1 METLGSLRRT
11 NYCGEVSLA
20 MAGQEMTVCGS
31 IARARDKGGIIFADL
46 RDTTGI
52 LQLVFDEDTPKD
64 VFAKAESLKSEYVII
79 CRGKLRE
86 RAAKTDKIST
96 GDVELYVTE
105 LRILSEAQTTP
116 FELRD
121 EINVNDDLR
130 LRYRYLD
137 LRRPSM
143 HEPIVLRSKIMQII
157 RNYFCENHFTEIETP
172 TLIKSTPEGARD
184 YLVPSRVQ
192 PGHFYAL
199 PQSPQLYKQI
209 LMLSGFDRYFQL
221 AHCYRD
227 EDLRAD
233 RQPEFTQ
240 VDEEMSFVSEDDIM
254 TLNEGLIKRLWK
266 EMLNVDVETPFY
278 RMPWDEAMGRFG
290 SDKPDTRFGLEI
302 QDVTEVFK
310 GTEFKPFAAVLE
322 AGGTI
327 RAINAKG
334 LADKLSR
341 KNIDKLGEVA
351 KTYGAK
357 GLAYSRL
364 TADGTSSS
372 FEKFLTDAEKA
383 ALYAALN
390 AETGDVLLL
399 VSDTDWVKACTALGQ
414 VRLDIARKHG
424 LIDPD
429 KFNFLWVVDFPLF
442 EYSEQEGRWMAM
454 HHPFTLPK
462 AEDLDKVE
470 SDPGACHAVAYD
482 IVLNG
487 VEMGGGSMRIND
499 PALQDRMFHALGFT
513 EEKAR
518 ESFGFLMD
526 AYKFGAPPHGG
537 MAYGLDRMVMLMLKK
552 DSIRDVIAF
561 PKVQNAGE
569 PMSGAPDV
577 VDEQQLKDLSI
588 ALTLKDSVRS
598 NCAVGAGHVRPA
610 AYPQDSLLRVG
621 AGRGMPRPYRTP
633 RQKPAQPHT
642 RGWAGFCGFCQ
653 YFGFGSLSL
662 FTAYSA
668 GGGVW
673 MGLGA
678 LGAFGWR
685 LRQNRRAAMTAM
697 TISTTGHR

>member
-1 METLGSLRRT
+1 METMGNLRRT

-20 MAGQEMTVCGS
+20 DAGKEMTVCGS

-52 LQLVFDEDTPKD
+52 LQMVFDEDTPKD
-64 VFAKAESLKSEYVII
+64 VFAKAESLKSEYVVIA
-79 CRGKLRE
+79 RGTLRE
-86 RAAKTDKIST
+86 RAAKTDKIAT
-96 GDVELYVTE
+96 GDVELYVSE
-105 LRILSEAQTTP
+105 LRVLSEAQTPP
-116 FELRD
+116 FEIRD
-121 EINVNDDLR
+121 GINVNDDLR

-143 HEPIVLRSKIMQII
+143 HEPIVMRSKICQVV
-157 RNYFCENHFTEIETP
+157 RSYFYDQHFCEIETP

-209 LMLSGFDRYFQL
+209 LMLSGFDRYFQV
-221 AHCYRD
+221 ARCYRD

-240 VDEEMSFVSEDDIM
+240 IDEELSFVTEDDIM
-254 TLNEGLIKRLWK
+254 TINEGLIKRLWK
-266 EMLNVDVETPFY
+266 EILNIDVPTPFV
-278 RMPWDEAMGRFG
+278 RMPWDEAMSRFG

-302 QDVTEVFK
+302 QDVSGVFA
-310 GTEFKPFAAVLE
+310 GTGFKPFADALA

-334 LADKLSR
+334 MADRLTR

-364 TADGTSSS
+364 TAESTTSS
-372 FEKFLTDAEKA
+372 FEKFLTEEEKT
-383 ALYAALN
+383 ALYQALN
-390 AETGDVLLL
+390 VETGDVVLL
-399 VSDTDWVKACTALGQ
+399 VSDTDWVRACTALGQ
-414 VRLDIARKHG
+414 VRLEMGRKYE
-424 LIDPD
+424 LIDKD
-429 KFNFLWVVDFPLF
+429 AFNFLWVVDFPLF

-454 HHPFTLPK
+454 HHPFTMPK
-462 AEDLDKVE
+462 PEDLDKVE
-470 SDPGACHAVAYD
+470 SDPGACRALAYD

-487 VEMGGGSMRIND
+487 VELGGGSIRIND

-537 MAYGLDRMVMLMLKK
+537 MAYGLDRLVMLMLKK

-577 VDEQQLKDLSI
+577 VDPKQLQDLSI
-588 ALTLKDSVRS
+588 ALVD
-598 NCAVGAGHVRPA
+598 NH
-610 AYPQDSLLRVG
+610 
-621 AGRGMPRPYRTP
+621 
-633 RQKPAQPHT
+633 
-642 RGWAGFCGFCQ
+642 
-653 YFGFGSLSL
+653 
-662 FTAYSA
+662 
-668 GGGVW
+668 
-673 MGLGA
+673 
-678 LGAFGWR
+678 
-685 LRQNRRAAMTAM
+685 
-697 TISTTGHR
+697 

>member
-1 METLGSLRRT
+1 MAELLQGWKRTHYCAEPTVDEVGKEMVLMGWAGTWRNLGSL
-11 NYCGEVSLA
+11 
-20 MAGQEMTVCGS
+20 
-31 IARARDKGGIIFADL
+31 IFIGL
-46 RDTTGI
+46 RDRTGTMQVTFNESE
-52 LQLVFDEDTPKD
+52 LPKEVFE
-64 VFAKAESLKSEYVII
+64 KAETIRSEYVIAVKGVLA
-79 CRGKLRE
+79 R
-86 RAAKTDKIST
+86 
-96 GDVELYVTE
+96 
-105 LRILSEAQTTP
+105 
-116 FELRD
+116 RD
-121 EINVNDDLR
+121 EKMVNRNMKTGELELIAKELKILGVSETPPFYIDDNVNAAEQLR
-130 LRYRYLD
+130 LKYRYLD
-137 LRRPSM
+137 LRRPCM
-143 HEPIVLRSKIMQII
+143 QANLLMRSKITRIAHE
-157 RNYFCENHFTEIETP
+157 YFAEQGFIEIETP
-172 TLIKSTPEGARD
+172 TLCKSTPEGARD

-209 LMLSGFDRYFQL
+209 LMLSGFDRYFQI
-221 AHCYRD
+221 ARCYRD

-254 TLNEGLIKRLWK
+254 TINEGLIKRLWK
-266 EMLNVDVETPFY
+266 EMLGVDVQTPFV

-302 QDVTEVFK
+302 VDVTDIFD

-322 AGGTI
+322 QGGSI

-334 LADKLSR
+334 LAGKLTR
-341 KNIDKLGEVA
+341 KHIDKLGEVA

-357 GLAYSRL
+357 GLAFSRL
-364 TADGTSSS
+364 TEEGTSSS

-390 AETGDVLLL
+390 AETGDVLLI
-399 VSDTDWVKACTALGQ
+399 VSDVDWVKACTALGQ
-414 VRLDIARKHG
+414 VRLEIGRKYG

-499 PALQDRMFHALGFT
+499 PALQDRMFRALGFT

-569 PMSGAPDV
+569 PMSGAPDI
-577 VDEQQLKDLSI
+577 VDPQQLKDLSI
-588 ALTLKDSVRS
+588 ALTL
-598 NCAVGAGHVRPA
+598 
-610 AYPQDSLLRVG
+610 
-621 AGRGMPRPYRTP
+621 TE
-633 RQKPAQPHT
+633 
-642 RGWAGFCGFCQ
+642 
-653 YFGFGSLSL
+653 
-662 FTAYSA
+662 
-668 GGGVW
+668 
-673 MGLGA
+673 
-678 LGAFGWR
+678 
-685 LRQNRRAAMTAM
+685 
-697 TISTTGHR
+697 

>member
-1 METLGSLRRT
+1 METMGNLRRT

-20 MAGQEMTVCGS
+20 DAGREMTVCGS

-52 LQLVFDEDTPKD
+52 LQMVFDEDTPQD
-64 VFAKAESLKSEYVII
+64 VFAKAESLKSEYVVIA
-79 CRGKLRE
+79 RGLLRE
-86 RAAKTDKIST
+86 RAAKTDKIAT
-96 GDVELYVTE
+96 GDVELYVQE
-105 LRILSEAQTTP
+105 LRVLSEAQTPP
-116 FELRD
+116 FEIRD
-121 EINVNDDLR
+121 GINVNDDLR

-137 LRRPSM
+137 LRRPSQ
-143 HEPIVLRSKIMQII
+143 HETIVLRSKICQIV
-157 RNYFCENHFTEIETP
+157 RNYFCDNHFCEIETP

-209 LMLSGFDRYFQL
+209 LMLSGFDRYFQI
-221 AHCYRD
+221 ARCYRD

-240 VDEEMSFVSEDDIM
+240 IDEELSFVDENDIM
-254 TLNEGLIKRLWK
+254 TINEGLLKKLWK
-266 EMLNVDVETPFY
+266 EMLGIDLVTPFQ
-278 RMPWDEAMGRFG
+278 RLPWDQAMARFG

-302 QDVTEVFK
+302 RDVTEVFR
-310 GTEFKPFAAVLE
+310 GTEFKPFAAVLAE
-322 AGGTI
+322 GGSI
-327 RAINAKG
+327 RAINAAG
-334 LADKLSR
+334 LADKLTR

-357 GLAYSRL
+357 GLAFSRL
-364 TADGTSSS
+364 TAEGTAPS
-372 FEKFLTDAEKA
+372 FEKFLTEAEKT
-383 ALYAALN
+383 ALYQALD
-390 AETGDVLLL
+390 ARTGDVLLL
-399 VSDTDWVKACTALGQ
+399 VSDTDWVRACTALGQ
-414 VRLDIARKHG
+414 VRLEIGRKYD

-454 HHPFTLPK
+454 HHPFTMPK
-462 AEDLDKVE
+462 PEDLDKIE
-470 SDPGACHAVAYD
+470 SDPGACRALAYD

-487 VEMGGGSMRIND
+487 VELGGGSIRIND

-518 ESFGFLMD
+518 ASFGFLMD

-537 MAYGLDRMVMLMLKK
+537 MAYGLDRLVMLMLKR

-577 VDEQQLKDLSI
+577 VDPKQLKELSI
-588 ALTLKDSVRS
+588 ALTD
-598 NCAVGAGHVRPA
+598 AD
-610 AYPQDSLLRVG
+610 Q
-621 AGRGMPRPYRTP
+621 
-633 RQKPAQPHT
+633 
-642 RGWAGFCGFCQ
+642 
-653 YFGFGSLSL
+653 
-662 FTAYSA
+662 
-668 GGGVW
+668 
-673 MGLGA
+673 
-678 LGAFGWR
+678 
-685 LRQNRRAAMTAM
+685 
-697 TISTTGHR
+697 

>member
-1 METLGSLRRT
+1 METMGNLRRT

-20 MAGQEMTVCGS
+20 DAGKEMTVCGS

-52 LQLVFDEDTPKD
+52 LQMVFDEDTPKD
-64 VFAKAESLKSEYVII
+64 VFAKAESLKSEYVVIA
-79 CRGKLRE
+79 RGTLRE
-86 RAAKTDKIST
+86 RAAKTDKIAT
-96 GDVELYVTE
+96 GDVELYVSE
-105 LRILSEAQTTP
+105 LRVLSEAQTPP
-116 FELRD
+116 FEIRD
-121 EINVNDDLR
+121 GINVNDDLR

-143 HEPIVLRSKIMQII
+143 HEPIVMRSKICQVV
-157 RNYFCENHFTEIETP
+157 RSYFYDQHFCEIETP

-209 LMLSGFDRYFQL
+209 LMLSGFDRYFQV
-221 AHCYRD
+221 ARCYRD

-240 VDEEMSFVSEDDIM
+240 IDEEMSFVTEDDVM
-254 TLNEGLIKRLWK
+254 TINEGLIKRLWK
-266 EMLNVDVETPFY
+266 EILNIDVPTPFV
-278 RMPWDEAMGRFG
+278 RMPWDEAMSRFG

-302 QDVTEVFK
+302 QDVSSVFA
-310 GTEFKPFAAVLE
+310 GTEFKPFADALA

-334 LADKLSR
+334 MADRLTR

-364 TADGTSSS
+364 TAESTSSS
-372 FEKFLTDAEKA
+372 FEKFLTEAEKA
-383 ALYAALN
+383 ALYQALDV
-390 AETGDVLLL
+390 ETGDVLLL
-399 VSDTDWVKACTALGQ
+399 VSDTDWVRACTALGQ
-414 VRLDIARKHG
+414 VRLEMGRKYE
-424 LIDPD
+424 LIDKD
-429 KFNFLWVVDFPLF
+429 AFNFLWVVDFPLF

-454 HHPFTLPK
+454 HHPFTMPK
-462 AEDLDKVE
+462 PEDLDKVE
-470 SDPGACHAVAYD
+470 SDPGACRALAYD

-487 VEMGGGSMRIND
+487 VELGGGSIRIND
-499 PALQDRMFHALGFT
+499 PALQDRMFRALGFT

-518 ESFGFLMD
+518 ASFGFLMD
-526 AYKFGAPPHGG
+526 AYKYGAPPHGG
-537 MAYGLDRMVMLMLKK
+537 MAYGLDRLVMLMLKK

-577 VDEQQLKDLSI
+577 VDPKQLQDLSI
-588 ALTLKDSVRS
+588 ALVD
-598 NCAVGAGHVRPA
+598 NH
-610 AYPQDSLLRVG
+610 
-621 AGRGMPRPYRTP
+621 
-633 RQKPAQPHT
+633 
-642 RGWAGFCGFCQ
+642 
-653 YFGFGSLSL
+653 
-662 FTAYSA
+662 
-668 GGGVW
+668 
-673 MGLGA
+673 
-678 LGAFGWR
+678 
-685 LRQNRRAAMTAM
+685 
-697 TISTTGHR
+697 

>member
-1 METLGSLRRT
+1 MAETMNGLKRT
-11 NYCGEVSLA
+11 SYCGKLSKANVGNSEV
-20 MAGQEMTVCGS
+20 VCGWVQKQ
-31 IARARDKGGIIFADL
+31 RDKGHLIFIDL
-46 RDTTGI
+46 RDRTGVV
-52 LQLVFDEDTPKD
+52 QLVFDDDTNRE
-64 VFAKAESLKSEYVII
+64 VFEKAASVHAEYVLIAKGLV
-79 CRGKLRE
+79 RQRE
-86 RAAKTDKIST
+86 AVNTEIST
-96 GDVELYVTE
+96 GEIEIHVEE
-105 LRILSEAQTTP
+105 LRILSKAQTPP
-116 FELRD
+116 FEITD
-121 EINVNDDLR
+121 KSKVKEELR
-130 LRYRYLD
+130 LKYRYLD
-137 LRRPSM
+137 LRRKTLQEKM
-143 HEPIVLRSKIMQII
+143 ILRHQVAKVT
-157 RNYFCENHFTEIETP
+157 RDYFYENDFLEIETP
-172 TLIKSTPEGARD
+172 MLIKSTPEGARD
-184 YLVPSRVQ
+184 YLVPSRIHH
-192 PGHFYAL
+192 GNFYAL
-199 PQSPQLYKQI
+199 PQSPQIYKQL
-209 LMLSGFDRYFQL
+209 LMLSGFDRYIQL
-221 AHCYRD
+221 ARCFRD

-240 VDEEMSFVSEDDIM
+240 VDLEMSFVTQEDIM
-254 TLNEGLIKRLWK
+254 DMLEGYIQRLYREIKGIEIGKMPRL
-266 EMLNVDVETPFY
+266 TY
-278 RMPWDEAMGRFG
+278 REAMERYG

-364 TADGTSSS
+364 TVDGTSSS
-372 FEKFLTDAEKA
+372 FEKFLTDAEKT

-577 VDEQQLKDLSI
+577 VDAQQLKDLNI
-588 ALTLKDSVRS
+588 ALTMKD
-598 NCAVGAGHVRPA
+598 
-610 AYPQDSLLRVG
+610 
-621 AGRGMPRPYRTP
+621 
-633 RQKPAQPHT
+633 
-642 RGWAGFCGFCQ
+642 
-653 YFGFGSLSL
+653 
-662 FTAYSA
+662 
-668 GGGVW
+668 
-673 MGLGA
+673 
-678 LGAFGWR
+678 
-685 LRQNRRAAMTAM
+685 
-697 TISTTGHR
+697 